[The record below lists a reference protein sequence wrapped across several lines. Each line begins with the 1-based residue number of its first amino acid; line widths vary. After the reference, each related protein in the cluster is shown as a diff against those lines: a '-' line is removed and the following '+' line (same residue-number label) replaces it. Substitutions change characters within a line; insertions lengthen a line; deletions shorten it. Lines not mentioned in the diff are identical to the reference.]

1 MWYVVQTVAG
11 REFAVCRLIES
22 LVEDDVL
29 QECFVP
35 RYEVQK
41 QFRGQWR
48 TCTATLFPGY
58 LIVVTDR
65 VDELESQLR
74 RVPAFAWVLSN
85 DGGFVPLERD
95 EVAWIDAFTEKGHR
109 TVGVSEGVIEG
120 DRIIVLK
127 GPETIISDGARTE
140 VYTAGTAALA
150 KAGTGDVLAGAIGG
164 LLAQGVA
171 PFKAACLGVTLHG
184 EAGKIAAEQFSEV
197 SVCAEEVVE
206 SLPQAIQKFLGE
218 LDQREACDTT
228 NEEER

>member
-22 LVEDDVL
+22 LVEGDVL

-74 RVPAFAWVLSN
+74 RVPAFARVLSN

-109 TVGVSEGVIEG
+109 TVGVSEGDHRAEGPAGGPRGLDQEDQPPQAHRVSG
-120 DRIIVLK
+120 DRYVRANHPNENRIGNCQKTNLK
-127 GPETIISDGARTE
+127 TE
-140 VYTAGTAALA
+140 
-150 KAGTGDVLAGAIGG
+150 
-164 LLAQGVA
+164 
-171 PFKAACLGVTLHG
+171 
-184 EAGKIAAEQFSEV
+184 
-197 SVCAEEVVE
+197 
-206 SLPQAIQKFLGE
+206 
-218 LDQREACDTT
+218 
-228 NEEER
+228 

>member
-85 DGGFVPLERD
+85 DGGFVPLE
-95 EVAWIDAFTEKGHR
+95 
-109 TVGVSEGVIEG
+109 
-120 DRIIVLK
+120 L
-127 GPETIISDGARTE
+127 
-140 VYTAGTAALA
+140 
-150 KAGTGDVLAGAIGG
+150 
-164 LLAQGVA
+164 
-171 PFKAACLGVTLHG
+171 
-184 EAGKIAAEQFSEV
+184 
-197 SVCAEEVVE
+197 
-206 SLPQAIQKFLGE
+206 SLIHI
-218 LDQREACDTT
+218 
-228 NEEER
+228 

>member
-74 RVPAFAWVLSN
+74 RVPAFARVLSN
-85 DGGFVPLERD
+85 DPATGVMRH
-95 EVAWIDAFTEKGHR
+95 ADAGYDIA
-109 TVGVSEGVIEG
+109 IEC
-120 DRIIVLK
+120 
-127 GPETIISDGARTE
+127 ARE
-140 VYTAGTAALA
+140 Q
-150 KAGTGDVLAGAIGG
+150 G
-164 LLAQGVA
+164 LNL
-171 PFKAACLGVTLHG
+171 PM
-184 EAGKIAAEQFSEV
+184 IA
-197 SVCAEEVVE
+197 
-206 SLPQAIQKFLGE
+206 
-218 LDQREACDTT
+218 D
-228 NEEER
+228 

>member
-127 GPETIISDGARTE
+127 GPLVGREGWIRKINRRKRTAYLE
-140 VYTAGTAALA
+140 IDMFGRTMQT
-150 KAGTGDVLAGAIGG
+150 KIG
-164 LLAQGVA
+164 
-171 PFKAACLGVTLHG
+171 LGIVRKRT
-184 EAGKIAAEQFSEV
+184 
-197 SVCAEEVVE
+197 
-206 SLPQAIQKFLGE
+206 
-218 LDQREACDTT
+218 
-228 NEEER
+228 

>member
-109 TVGVSEGVIEG
+109 TVGVSEGVIEDHRAEGPAGGPRGLDQEDQPSQAHRVSG
-120 DRIIVLK
+120 DRYVRANHPNENRIGNCQKTNLK
-127 GPETIISDGARTE
+127 TE
-140 VYTAGTAALA
+140 
-150 KAGTGDVLAGAIGG
+150 
-164 LLAQGVA
+164 
-171 PFKAACLGVTLHG
+171 
-184 EAGKIAAEQFSEV
+184 
-197 SVCAEEVVE
+197 
-206 SLPQAIQKFLGE
+206 
-218 LDQREACDTT
+218 
-228 NEEER
+228 

>member
-85 DGGFVPLERD
+85 DG
-95 EVAWIDAFTEKGHR
+95 
-109 TVGVSEGVIEG
+109 VSFLWSATRWRGSTRSPRRG
-120 DRIIVLK
+120 
-127 GPETIISDGARTE
+127 
-140 VYTAGTAALA
+140 
-150 KAGTGDVLAGAIGG
+150 IGRW
-164 LLAQGVA
+164 
-171 PFKAACLGVTLHG
+171 ACPRV
-184 EAGKIAAEQFSEV
+184 
-197 SVCAEEVVE
+197 
-206 SLPQAIQKFLGE
+206 
-218 LDQREACDTT
+218 
-228 NEEER
+228 

>member
-58 LIVVTDR
+58 LIVV
-65 VDELESQLR
+65 
-74 RVPAFAWVLSN
+74 
-85 DGGFVPLERD
+85 
-95 EVAWIDAFTEKGHR
+95 AWIDAFTEKGHR

-127 GPETIISDGARTE
+127 GPLVGREGWIRKINRRKRTAYLEIDMFGRTIQTKIGLGIVRKRT
-140 VYTAGTAALA
+140 
-150 KAGTGDVLAGAIGG
+150 
-164 LLAQGVA
+164 
-171 PFKAACLGVTLHG
+171 
-184 EAGKIAAEQFSEV
+184 
-197 SVCAEEVVE
+197 
-206 SLPQAIQKFLGE
+206 
-218 LDQREACDTT
+218 
-228 NEEER
+228 

>member
-1 MWYVVQTVAG
+1 M
-11 REFAVCRLIES
+11 
-22 LVEDDVL
+22 
-29 QECFVP
+29 
-35 RYEVQK
+35 QK

-127 GPETIISDGARTE
+127 GPLVGREGWIRKINRRKRTAYLEIDMFGRTIQTKIGLGIVRKRT
-140 VYTAGTAALA
+140 
-150 KAGTGDVLAGAIGG
+150 
-164 LLAQGVA
+164 
-171 PFKAACLGVTLHG
+171 
-184 EAGKIAAEQFSEV
+184 
-197 SVCAEEVVE
+197 
-206 SLPQAIQKFLGE
+206 
-218 LDQREACDTT
+218 
-228 NEEER
+228 

>member
-109 TVGVSEGVIEG
+109 TVGPLVGREGWIRKINRRKRTAYLEIDMFG
-120 DRIIVLK
+120 RTIQTKIGLGIVRK
-127 GPETIISDGARTE
+127 RT
-140 VYTAGTAALA
+140 
-150 KAGTGDVLAGAIGG
+150 
-164 LLAQGVA
+164 
-171 PFKAACLGVTLHG
+171 
-184 EAGKIAAEQFSEV
+184 
-197 SVCAEEVVE
+197 
-206 SLPQAIQKFLGE
+206 
-218 LDQREACDTT
+218 
-228 NEEER
+228 

>member
-1 MWYVVQTVAG
+1 MC
-11 REFAVCRLIES
+11 CRS
-22 LVEDDVL
+22 AS
-29 QECFVP
+29 C
-35 RYEVQK
+35 RATRCKK

-127 GPETIISDGARTE
+127 GPLVGREGWIRKINRRKRTAYLEIDMFGRTIQTKIGLGIVRKRT
-140 VYTAGTAALA
+140 
-150 KAGTGDVLAGAIGG
+150 
-164 LLAQGVA
+164 
-171 PFKAACLGVTLHG
+171 
-184 EAGKIAAEQFSEV
+184 
-197 SVCAEEVVE
+197 
-206 SLPQAIQKFLGE
+206 
-218 LDQREACDTT
+218 
-228 NEEER
+228 